1 MVRFTLFIIFS
12 HKGLKGFKHKYQAK
26 GGILM
31 SLPIA
36 SVEKLI
42 RKAGAHRVSK
52 GAAKELAS
60 YLEKEAAKIAR
71 EAVTLAE
78 HAGRKTV
85 RTEDIRLIRTH
96 GRRHW
101 M

>member
-1 MVRFTLFIIFS
+1 MP
-12 HKGLKGFKHKYQAK
+12 
-26 GGILM
+26 
-31 SLPIA
+31 LPLA

-60 YLEKEAAKIAR
+60 YLDDVAIEIAR
-71 EAVTLAE
+71 EAVILSE

-85 RTEDIRLIRTH
+85 RAEDINLSRKRLSGQLGDI
-96 GRRHW
+96 
-101 M
+101 

>member
-1 MVRFTLFIIFS
+1 MLPLKKTLIR
-12 HKGLKGFKHKYQAK
+12 KGEIDQAK
-26 GGILM
+26 GGINM
-31 SLPIA
+31 PLPLA

-60 YLEKEAAKIAR
+60 YLDDVAIEIAR
-71 EAVTLAE
+71 EAVILSE

-85 RTEDIRLIRTH
+85 RAEDINLSRKRLS
-96 GRRHW
+96 G
-101 M
+101 

>member
-1 MVRFTLFIIFS
+1 MP
-12 HKGLKGFKHKYQAK
+12 
-26 GGILM
+26 
-31 SLPIA
+31 LPLA

-60 YLEKEAAKIAR
+60 YLDDVAIEIAR
-71 EAVTLAE
+71 EAVILSE

-85 RTEDIRLIRTH
+85 RAEDINLSRKRLS
-96 GRRHW
+96 G
-101 M
+101 